1 MAVAAAAARRVDH
14 LFMVEAAAREQQ
26 LELQYMEDLVVLDQL
41 QASYQVEVA
50 ARPVMAVQA

>member
-1 MAVAAAAARRVDH
+1 MAAAAAASRRVDH
-14 LFMVEAAAREQQ
+14 LFMVVVEGLEQQ